1 MNFNLIDIKH
11 WSRKPYFEH
20 YLNNVKCTYS
30 MTANIEIT
38 DLLYEIRLK
47 NIKLYPTLI
56 YMIATVVNNH
66 KEFRTCFDHSGSLGY
81 WDSMSPSYTIFHKE
95 NETFSSIWT
104 EYNESFPRFYSDYFD
119 DIKNYGNIMKFTPK
133 LNEPDNTFPVSS
145 IPWVSFTGFNLNV
158 YNEGTY
164 LIPIFTTGKYF
175 KQENKMF
182 IPISI
187 QVHHAICDGY
197 HASRFINEMQELAFS
212 FQEWLE
218 NK

>member
-212 FQEWLE
+212 FQDWLE